1 MRIWRDFTLLAL
13 ALMFAYGGGYYF
25 GRHPESLRELVS
37 SKSLVIATTEDRI
50 LNREVQNWLED
61 RWGHSIIVL
70 LISDTEIESRLADSD
85 LILAPRT
92 TLKPYES
99 QLKVRPEQLPL
110 EWIEPD
116 FLIQGDQTIPLLWKL
131 VKVDDRRQKLVK
143 LSLAWT
149 PKADA
154 NPELVRWLLSKNAQ
168 LLMSKDSGYSPVRT
182 DLLQDPQSNYPNLR
196 KIPLTDLIWE

>member
-70 LISDTEIESRLADSD
+70 LISETEIESRLADSD
-85 LILAPRT
+85 LILAPLT
-92 TLKPYES
+92 TLKPYET
-99 QLKVRPEQLPL
+99 QLKPRPENLPL
-110 EWIEPD
+110 EWVDPD

-131 VKVDDRRQKLVK
+131 VKVDERRQKLVK
-143 LSLAWT
+143 LALAWT
-149 PKADA
+149 PKSEDH
-154 NPELVRWLLSKNAQ
+154 PELVRWLLSRNAQ
-168 LLMSKDSGYSPVRT
+168 SLMSKDSSYYPVRL
-182 DLLQDPQSNYPNLR
+182 DLLQDPQSEYPRLR
-196 KIPLTDLIWE
+196 AIPLSDLIWE